1 MNPLEKELEITK
13 SLARE
18 AGGILMEFYRG
29 ETTVEWKGDDDPV
42 TAADH
47 AANELLVRK
56 LTEAFPH
63 DALLSEESPDD
74 GSRMTRE
81 RVWMIDPMDGTKQFV
96 ERLGE
101 FSVQIGLTIAGVP
114 QLGVV
119 YHAALDKMFYAASG
133 LGAFV
138 EEKWSTKRL
147 RVNPE
152 RNPAAMT
159 ASMSRSHKSAIVDVI
174 LAKLGIENYIQSG
187 SVGLKMGLLAEGR
200 AHLYLHPGQKTNI
213 WDTCGP
219 EVILR
224 EAGGVVT
231 DINGEPLRYCDR
243 EVRNLRGV
251 VASNGVMHDRV
262 IEAIREAFLERDR
275 AAH

>member
-1 MNPLEKELEITK
+1 M
-13 SLARE
+13 LARE

-56 LTEAFPH
+56 LAEFFPH
-63 DALLSEESPDD
+63 DAILSEELPDD
-74 GSRMTRE
+74 GSRLTKE
-81 RVWMIDPMDGTKQFV
+81 RVWMVDPMDGTKQFV
-96 ERLGE
+96 ERIGE
-101 FSVQIGLTIAGVP
+101 FSVQIGLTIAGEP
-114 QLGVV
+114 RLGVV
-119 YHAALDKMFYAASG
+119 YHAALDKMFYASTGA
-133 LGAFV
+133 GAFV

-147 RVNPE
+147 RVDQE

-159 ASMSRSHKSAIVDVI
+159 ASMSRSHKSPIVDVI
-174 LAKLGIENYIQSG
+174 LAKLGIEKQIQSG
-187 SVGLKMGLLAEGR
+187 SVGLKMGLLAEGL
-200 AHLYLHPGQKTNI
+200 AHVYLHPGQKTNV

-219 EVILR
+219 EVILH

-231 DINGEPLRYCDR
+231 DINGEPLRYSDR

-275 AAH
+275 ATPRS